1 MTQLEKD
8 IKQELGNIFTDSSY
22 CQRVYDCLIDDIK
35 RDVIECADSNY
46 NSSDIRLAIQRT
58 LMIEMGFVI

>member
-22 CQRVYDCLIDDIK
+22 CQRVYDYLIDNIK
-35 RDVIECADSNY
+35 RDVIECADYNY